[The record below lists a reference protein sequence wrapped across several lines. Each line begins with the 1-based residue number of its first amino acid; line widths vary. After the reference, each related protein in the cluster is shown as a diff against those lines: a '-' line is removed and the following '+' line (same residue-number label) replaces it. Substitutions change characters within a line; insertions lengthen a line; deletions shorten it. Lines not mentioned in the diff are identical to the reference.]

1 MNEPIVKI
9 ADLQRGISPIR
20 DWYPSRLRAGK
31 SGIWCEW
38 IQLKDIPFTDPFF
51 DETLVKGLSK
61 AANSCRFRPASSLD
75 LLADWSR
82 TLPHIQPTAFI
93 FHVSRCGS
101 TLLSQLLG
109 LHPHCISL
117 AEVPFFDDIIRLPFK
132 TETPPNFSVAETL
145 AAAIRLY
152 GQQRTGLEQH
162 LVIKL
167 DSWHIFFWRQ
177 FRALYPEVPF
187 ILLYRRPDEV
197 VRSHRKLRGMHA
209 VPGVIEPMV
218 FGFHPEEVYSA
229 DLDGY
234 LARVLERYFD
244 MYLDVVSEDRFTT
257 LLNYADGPKALLHNV
272 ASNCGLPLD
281 NSYLANVAKRTAFH
295 SKHPTRVFSE
305 EKEALGASPYLATV
319 FRSYDQLEQ
328 LRLRTKKGSQYS

>member
-1 MNEPIVKI
+1 MSFIK
-9 ADLQRGISPIR
+9 S
-20 DWYPSRLRAGK
+20 WYPARLRICQNEL
-31 SGIWCEW
+31 SCDW
-38 IQLKDIPFTDPFF
+38 IQLEDTPFTDPFF
-51 DETLVKGLSK
+51 DETLAKARSK
-61 AANSCRFRPASSLD
+61 SINSSRFRPASTVD
-75 LLADWSR
+75 LLADWSME
-82 TLPHIQPTAFI
+82 LPNIQPTAFI

-117 AEVPFFDDIIRLPFK
+117 AEVPFFDDIIRSPFK

-152 GQQRTGLEQH
+152 GQKRTGHEQH
-162 LVIKL
+162 LFIKL

-177 FRALYPEVPF
+177 FRVLYPEVPL

-209 VPGVIEPMV
+209 VPGVIEPAV
-218 FGFHPEEVYSA
+218 FGFHPDEVYSA

-234 LARVLERYFD
+234 LARVLERYFE
-244 MYLDVVSEDRFTT
+244 MYLDIVSEDRLTT
-257 LLNYADGPKALLHNV
+257 LLNYADGPKALLHSV

-281 NSYLANVAKRTAFH
+281 NSYLANVSKRAAFH
-295 SKHPTRVFSE
+295 SKHPTRIFSE
-305 EKEALGASPYLATV
+305 KKEARETSPYLATV
-319 FRSYDQLEQ
+319 FRVYDRLEQ
-328 LRLRTKKGSQYS
+328 LRLGTKKGSQYS